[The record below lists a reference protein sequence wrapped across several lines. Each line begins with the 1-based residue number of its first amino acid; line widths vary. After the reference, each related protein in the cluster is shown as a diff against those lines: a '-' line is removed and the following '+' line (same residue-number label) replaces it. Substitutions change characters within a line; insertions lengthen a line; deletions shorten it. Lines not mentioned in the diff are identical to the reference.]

1 MKQDPE
7 IAFQRCVTL
16 PGKPEKMSLHV
27 FADAS
32 QTAYCAAVYLVVT
45 SPQGRFSDLLT
56 AKTRLPPL
64 KKELTIPRLEL
75 TAARIAARLV
85 ATVKEA
91 LADFEIK
98 KFFMWSDSCTVLHW
112 LQRRGQYCQFVEH
125 RVKEIVQLSRDSKW
139 PILPNSSK
147 SGRSR
152 HKGQNAIAAKG
163 E

>member
-45 SPQGRFSDLLT
+45 SPQGRFSNLLT

-125 RVKEIVQLSRDSKW
+125 RVKEI
-139 PILPNSSK
+139 
-147 SGRSR
+147 
-152 HKGQNAIAAKG
+152 
-163 E
+163 

>member
-1 MKQDPE
+1 
-7 IAFQRCVTL
+7 
-16 PGKPEKMSLHV
+16 MSLHV
-27 FADAS
+27 FAEAS

-45 SPQGRFSDLLT
+45 SPQGRFSNLLT

-98 KFFMWSDSCTVLHW
+98 EVFMWSDGGTVLHW
-112 LQRRGQYCQFVEH
+112 LQRRGQYRQFVEH
-125 RVKEIVQLSRDSKW
+125 RVKEIEQLSRDSKW
-139 PILPNSSK
+139 QYCPTAQNPADLGTRGKTPLQLKGNELWWRGPIWLTS
-147 SGRSR
+147 
-152 HKGQNAIAAKG
+152 